1 MGIQVSCNNQE
12 LVKSTQNQ
20 LSASVHQNINQNNI
34 ESINFKRNL
43 FYGWCFQNRKRNNV
57 Q

>member
-20 LSASVHQNINQNNI
+20 LSASVHQNIN
-34 ESINFKRNL
+34 
-43 FYGWCFQNRKRNNV
+43 
-57 Q
+57 